1 MNDKNKIIASID
13 KLNALYSQS
22 PIVKGLLDGGLS
34 FIPFLGSAITSA
46 LDTRISQIY
55 EQNSKEFSEEVK
67 FLVNQLDETKIDKQF
82 LESEEFVSLL
92 IETLSRN
99 ARTYEREKTKLFAT
113 IFVNAT
119 MLGNSTVSYKEGFLQ
134 IIDALS
140 VAHIDIFAC
149 VYEKSLE
156 LKKTDMNVNRGFIL
170 DEEIAEVTG
179 INKDTIQAYC
189 AHMMRF
195 GLLYDPT
202 VGRYGHKGPGKYNIT
217 AYGNEFAEFL
227 KTKDM
232 Q

>member
-13 KLNALYSQS
+13 NLNALYSQS
-22 PIVKGLLDGGLS
+22 PIVKGLIDGGLS

-46 LDTRISQIY
+46 LDTRTSQIY
-55 EQNSKEFSEEVK
+55 EKNSREFSEEVK
-67 FLVNQLDETKIDKQF
+67 SLVNQLDEEKIDKQF

-92 IETLSRN
+92 IETLARN
-99 ARTYEREKTKLFAT
+99 ARTHEREKTKLFAT

-119 MLGNSTVSYKEGFLQ
+119 ILGKSKVLYKEGFLQ

-140 VAHIDIFAC
+140 ATHIHIFAFIC
-149 VYEKSLE
+149 QKSLE
-156 LKKTDMNVNRGFIL
+156 MTDTNPDFIL
-170 DEEIAEVTG
+170 DEQIKEVTG
-179 INKDTIQAYC
+179 VDKDTVQAYC

-202 VGRYGHKGPGKYNIT
+202 VGRWGHEGPGKYNIT
-217 AYGNEFAEFL
+217 AYGKEFAEFL
-227 KTKDM
+227 KTKDS

>member
-92 IETLSRN
+92 IETLARN
-99 ARTYEREKTKLFAT
+99 ARAHEREKTKLFAT

-119 MLGNSTVSYKEGFLQ
+119 ILGKSKVSYKEGFLQ

-140 VAHIDIFAC
+140 VAHIHIFSC
-149 VYEKSLE
+149 IYEKSLE
-156 LKKTDMNVNRGFIL
+156 MTNTDTNRDFIL
-170 DEEIAEVTG
+170 DEQIAEVTS
-179 INKDTIQAYC
+179 INKDTVQAYC

-227 KTKDM
+227 KTKDS

>member
-46 LDTRISQIY
+46 LDTRTSQIY
-55 EQNSKEFSEEVK
+55 ERNSKEFSEEVK
-67 FLVNQLDETKIDKQF
+67 SLIGKLDETKIDKQF

-92 IETLSRN
+92 IETLARN
-99 ARTYEREKTKLFAT
+99 ARAHEREKTKLFAT

-119 MLGNSTVSYKEGFLQ
+119 ILGKSKVSYKEGFLQ

-140 VAHIDIFAC
+140 VAHIHIFSC
-149 VYEKSLE
+149 IYEKSLE
-156 LKKTDMNVNRGFIL
+156 MTNTDTNRDFIL
-170 DEEIAEVTG
+170 DEQIAEVTS
-179 INKDTIQAYC
+179 INKDTVQAYC

-202 VGRYGHKGPGKYNIT
+202 VGRYGHKGPCKYNIT

-227 KTKDM
+227 KTKDS